1 MVGIRSIPHPVTGR
15 GNYEVVSAFPGL
27 KKAQKLNPIQEG
39 GGLRERWKNA
49 KGRRIYEWDSMHG
62 ELEVYRAS
70 DGTHLGAFDPFTG
83 ERREDPKDERSIR
96 KKYL

>member
-1 MVGIRSIPHPVTGR
+1 
-15 GNYEVVSAFPGL
+15 
-27 KKAQKLNPIQEG
+27 
-39 GGLRERWKNA
+39 
-49 KGRRIYEWDSMHG
+49 MHG

-83 ERREDPKDERSIR
+83 ERREDAKDERSIR